1 MSGPRDSR
9 REVRPKAIK
18 AERQEGTMRRVK
30 TKLEDREDRLK
41 VGPVS
46 CQRRAAYSTASAF
59 GHHGSNFRLEPWGA
73 LFLSAMDVS
82 AGCFPRSPSQALE
95 DLGGISVSGGKR

>member
-1 MSGPRDSR
+1 MVFLRVIVIQSLCVRNNLQKGAQLR
-9 REVRPKAIK
+9 RPGKSITIYAPPC
-18 AERQEGTMRRVK
+18 
-30 TKLEDREDRLK
+30 LLSD
-41 VGPVS
+41 S